1 MTFQRS
7 YFVAGHD
14 RLVVTVSEREPSL
27 SPQRPAAVL
36 LNPGNSGIAFDP
48 ARRPCPVATATISP
62 AVIDLDR
69 VDFKLFGIT
78 AIRVMR
84 GTDVVRAWVMR

>member
-1 MTFQRS
+1 VPRIP
-7 YFVAGHD
+7 G
-14 RLVVTVSEREPSL
+14 
-27 SPQRPAAVL
+27 AV
-36 LNPGNSGIAFDP
+36 
-48 ARRPCPVATATISP
+48 ISP